1 MVLYLINKCVSTII
15 AEVELSDMTFDS
27 LMEMINQEEAVLA

>member
-1 MVLYLINKCVSTII
+1 MVLYLIDKCVQTIN

-27 LMEMINQEEAVLA
+27 LMSEINKEEAVLA